1 MEPPKAPTLARHAVA
16 LLTVSTVLHPLA
28 ILSVGLRFLA
38 RRKTASVKIDD
49 WLALLALVFGTG
61 LYVTGI
67 LICTIGFAGF
77 HAAVLEVYQIE
88 RFLLLVYIDN
98 LFYALTLPT
107 IKISILYMYHR
118 LFPVRKFAYALIV
131 VGLIVT
137 GWMVS
142 VVTVQIFTCTPVRG
156 AWIPSAANHC
166 INQTKFYYGNS
177 VSNILTDVGIL
188 ALPMPLIWQLK
199 MSRRKKIAVTGIL
212 LMGGFVCISS
222 IVRLCYLARI
232 DNNDITYSLVAVG
245 NWTSIETP
253 LAIICGCLPTL
264 PVLFRSHRTREPS
277 SNSHGSTPLVSTGD
291 HKGGES
297 IPLDSM
303 DSSRIYVSRQIEHRV
318 QHV

>member
-1 MEPPKAPTLARHAVA
+1 MEHPKAPTLARHAVA

-28 ILSVGLRFLA
+28 ILAVGLRFLA

-49 WLALLALVFGTG
+49 YLALLALVFGTG
-61 LYVTGI
+61 LYVSGI
-67 LICTIGFAGF
+67 LICAIGVAGF
-77 HAAVLEVYQIE
+77 HAADLEGYQIE

-107 IKISILYMYHR
+107 IKISILFMYHR
-118 LFPVRKFAYALIV
+118 LFPVRKFTYASIV

-156 AWIPSAANHC
+156 AWIPSAADHC

-177 VSNILTDVGIL
+177 VSNVLTDVCIL
-188 ALPMPLIWQLK
+188 AMPMPLIWRLK
-199 MSRRKKIAVTGIL
+199 MSRRKKVAVTGIL

-222 IVRLCYLARI
+222 IVRLSYLPQI
-232 DNNDITYSLVAVG
+232 DNNDITYTLVAVG

-264 PVLFRSHRTREPS
+264 P
-277 SNSHGSTPLVSTGD
+277 
-291 HKGGES
+291 
-297 IPLDSM
+297 
-303 DSSRIYVSRQIEHRV
+303 IEHRV
-318 QHV
+318 QQL